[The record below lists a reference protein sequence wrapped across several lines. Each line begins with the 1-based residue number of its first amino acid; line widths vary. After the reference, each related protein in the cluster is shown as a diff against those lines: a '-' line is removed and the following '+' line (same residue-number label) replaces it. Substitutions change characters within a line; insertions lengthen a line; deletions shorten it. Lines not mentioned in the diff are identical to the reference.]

1 MIAKG
6 FKSVMWVATVGTA
19 ALGCYMVSLQVAT
32 ERAELARVE
41 SQIIAAKQDIRSLQ
55 TELGTRGR
63 MSQLEHWNAEVLALS
78 SPTSAQFLPNE
89 VTLARFEQRD
99 TTIGE
104 RSAEV
109 RMAAAEVRPDAPAAA
124 PVVHAVAAAPEPVRP
139 LVHQASFTAAPAL
152 AKAETRAA
160 APAKTVLG
168 AKVAATAAASTAKP
182 APKVETAAAKPK
194 MGPAQAKAAQAKAE
208 PKKPEPGKV
217 EPRKGETATAA
228 ATAKVQPEK
237 PRVSKIDAKL
247 AAEIKAP
254 KKAQGSGGN

>member
-99 TTIGE
+99 TTIAE

-124 PVVHAVAAAPEPVRP
+124 PRG
-139 LVHQASFTAAPAL
+139 QCRRR
-152 AKAETRAA
+152 RARA
-160 APAKTVLG
+160 
-168 AKVAATAAASTAKP
+168 
-182 APKVETAAAKPK
+182 
-194 MGPAQAKAAQAKAE
+194 GPAAGPSGELHRCAGRSQ
-208 PKKPEPGKV
+208 GRD
-217 EPRKGETATAA
+217 PRRSTCEDH
-228 ATAKVQPEK
+228 PW
-237 PRVSKIDAKL
+237 R
-247 AAEIKAP
+247 
-254 KKAQGSGGN
+254 